1 MNKFDVAL
9 SYTYSMIKPVNVLK
23 KQIAVYVMISFCIIY
38 LLSDAFGHLAK
49 IRKVPNSRKR
59 VLVFLNGQ
67 MRGGEV
73 AWKSLQKYVLD
84 YYEADLAYIGPPLNR
99 KGIGKNIARRMK
111 WIWEYEDPEDWATY
125 FVRPEHRENDLFTLR
140 SICFFRKGDDH
151 FLGGVKLND
160 TCAHPGSAG
169 MLLAYRRL
177 ALEKVIEKSLNS
189 KYDWIIY
196 SRTDYLY
203 LCHPPSLEVFNEDF
217 IYVPRGEEYGGITDR
232 LHYIPAKLI
241 IKALNITNDI
251 LSDPFAWLMPLGAG
265 ANLEQ
270 LLNTYYRKMNI
281 SFEKFPHVAFT
292 VRTEYDTSS
301 WSQGFQYRTLQ
312 DFHLSPKYGD
322 EMQESFE
329 NCANVKDKIE
339 EIERY

>member
-140 SICFFRKGDDH
+140 SICFFRKGGDQ

-265 ANLEQ
+265 ANLEK

-292 VRTEYDTSS
+292 VRTEYDPSS

-312 DFHLSPKYGD
+312 DFHLSPKYRD

-339 EIERY
+339 GIERY